1 MATSPC
7 IGNETM
13 LKTTLIAALFA
24 LAGLSVQAQT
34 SAAASGAAK
43 AAAPA
48 ASAPAAKAASVAAPA
63 AAPATS
69 AAKAEA
75 DPEVKK
81 SNAGIC
87 HDKTSPGFKQTKNF
101 TAFKTMDECIKS
113 GGRAPK
119 K

>member
-1 MATSPC
+1 
-7 IGNETM
+7 M
-13 LKTTLIAALFA
+13 LKTTLIAAFFA
-24 LAGLSVQAQT
+24 LAGIAAQAQT
-34 SAAASGAAK
+34 NIATSGTVK

-48 ASAPAAKAASVAAPA
+48 ASAPAAKAAPVAAPA
-63 AAPATS
+63 AS

-75 DPEVKK
+75 EPDVKK

-87 HDKTSPGFKQTKNF
+87 HDKTSSGFKQTKNF

>member
-1 MATSPC
+1 MY
-7 IGNETM
+7 GNFAMHRKKTM

-34 SAAASGAAK
+34 NAAATGTAK

-48 ASAPAAKAASVAAPA
+48 ASAPAAKAAPAAAAAPA
-63 AAPATS
+63 AS

-75 DPEVKK
+75 EPEVKK
-81 SNAGIC
+81 STAGIC